1 MPLEKVTGF
10 VLAGGKSTRMGRDKA
25 ALLLDGRTLLEHA
38 LATLRQVC
46 REVVILGPR
55 QLYGDYGA
63 AVVEDIFPGC
73 GPLSGIH
80 AALSHTGTEFNL
92 IIAVD
97 TPFLSPEFLTF
108 MAERAVNSEAVVC
121 TPEIGGYRQ
130 PLCSV
135 YSRAFL
141 PIAEEALRSQK
152 TQRMHADGADSA
164 APAAIGETGGG
175 ASAGK
180 TKSRDYKI
188 VPLFPSDRTCVV
200 TEEEMRRF
208 AFAPEMF
215 ENLNTPDD
223 MERAR
228 RRGAATSDL

>member
-1 MPLEKVTGF
+1 
-10 VLAGGKSTRMGRDKA
+10 MGRDKA
-25 ALLLDGRTLLEHA
+25 ALLLEGRTLLEHA

-46 REVVILGPR
+46 REVLILGPP

-63 AVVEDIFPGC
+63 PVVEDIFPGC

-80 AALSHTGTEFNL
+80 AALSHTRTEFNL

-152 TQRMHADGADSA
+152 TQVEAAGSP
-164 APAAIGETGGG
+164 APAAK
-175 ASAGK
+175 A
-180 TKSRDYKI
+180 KSRDYKI
-188 VPLFPSDRTCVV
+188 VPLFPRDRTCVV

-223 MERAR
+223 IERAR
-228 RRGAATSDL
+228 RRGATTSEI